1 MELPIAKKE
10 LLSKEKWV
18 VKSFGTDGTKNSEY
32 CVELREKDISA
43 SWDVEI
49 SFLASFCHY

>member
-10 LLSKEKWV
+10 LLSKEKLV